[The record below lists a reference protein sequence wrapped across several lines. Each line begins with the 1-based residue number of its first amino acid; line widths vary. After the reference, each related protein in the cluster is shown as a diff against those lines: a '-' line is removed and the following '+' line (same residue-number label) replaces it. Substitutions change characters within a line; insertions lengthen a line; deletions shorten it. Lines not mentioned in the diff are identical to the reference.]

1 MIRTAL
7 ACVAISLVAIGCSS
21 SAKLTTDELRAQIEA
36 YKRGDPG
43 VSEDRITALFARLD
57 AEIATV
63 RAEEAETAPPGK
75 AEVTARREALEEDR
89 RTLQADYLKAR
100 VARLG
105 DAATKALKSV
115 GDQIGQGLE
124 EAGRKMRDAAQG
136 KTDDEKDE

>member
-1 MIRTAL
+1 MVMRTAL
-7 ACVAISLVAIGCSS
+7 AGVAIALVAVGCSS
-21 SAKLTTDELRAQIEA
+21 RSQPTTDELRARIEA
-36 YKRGDPG
+36 YQRGDPN

-57 AEIATV
+57 ADIANL
-63 RAEEAETAPPGK
+63 RAEEAETSPPAK
-75 AEVTARREALEEDR
+75 AELTGRREKLEEER

-124 EAGRKMRDAAQG
+124 EAGRKMREASEG
-136 KTDDEKDE
+136 KKDE